1 VVQNKEAPPVG
12 ITAFLWVIQ
21 TSPAYV
27 DGSGSTVPPPV
38 CEVVAR

>member
-1 VVQNKEAPPVG
+1 MG
-12 ITAFLWVIQ
+12 ITALLWVVQ

-38 CEVVAR
+38 AEAVTR